1 MNARSFVTM
10 VLLLWAAVPNF
21 LNAQDGEFDDLI
33 LDGGTG
39 GNPSIRFDQL
49 DGDDHLIT
57 STNDQLLFFLGGFKL
72 LINESAENGA
82 MILDDAGVNIKR
94 GLKVTVEND
103 DDSSLVEGF
112 HPLTGQTFS
121 VNSFSETLDITG
133 GGGGIGLSTDSNDF
147 PFLLFDSARIGSLSV
162 REEGMGVGTIF
173 ADAPLH
179 VYTSGDEFDA
189 FPTAKIL
196 VENESGVTA
205 IREMFSLVNN
215 GGSRFSFTD
224 TDRDSTWTFA
234 SDSAGRFSIAI
245 NDTGGPEF
253 VIQPDG
259 RVLMGPG
266 PTRNFDLRPSGNLIL
281 RGTLFQSSD
290 ENLKTAFDKIDADD
304 VLAKIAD
311 MPIQSWQFKSDDPNQ
326 RHIGPTSQDFQ
337 SAFKLGPD
345 EKTIAPVDG
354 IGVSLVAIKALHNQ
368 LDQKNEQVAQLTDQ
382 VAGQQKRLDQQQRLL
397 EQLSKRLDDIQEKDR
412 ALVMH

>member
-10 VLLLWAAVPNF
+10 FLLLWVAVPNF

-33 LDGGTG
+33 LDGGVG
-39 GNPSIRFDQL
+39 GTPSIRFNQL
-49 DGDDHLIT
+49 DGDDHLIAT
-57 STNDQLLFFLGGFKL
+57 TNDQLLFFLGGFKL

-82 MILDDAGVNIKR
+82 MILNDAGVNIRR
-94 GLKVTVEND
+94 GLKVTVDDD
-103 DDSSLVEGF
+103 DDSSLVEGL

-121 VNSFSETLDITG
+121 VNSFSETLDFTG

-147 PFLLFDSARIGSLSV
+147 PFLLFDSARIGSLSA
-162 REEGMGVGTIF
+162 REEGVGVGTIF

-179 VYTSGDEFDA
+179 VFTNGNEFDA
-189 FPTAKIL
+189 FPTARIL

-215 GGSRFSFTD
+215 GGSRFSFMD
-224 TDRDSTWTFA
+224 TDRDSTWSFA

-266 PTRNFDLRPSGNLIL
+266 PHTEFRLEAFGESVFD
-281 RGTLFQSSD
+281 
-290 ENLKTAFDKIDADD
+290 
-304 VLAKIAD
+304 
-311 MPIQSWQFKSDDPNQ
+311 
-326 RHIGPTSQDFQ
+326 RHVIS
-337 SAFKLGPD
+337 
-345 EKTIAPVDG
+345 V
-354 IGVSLVAIKALHNQ
+354 V
-368 LDQKNEQVAQLTDQ
+368 
-382 VAGQQKRLDQQQRLL
+382 R
-397 EQLSKRLDDIQEKDR
+397 
-412 ALVMH
+412 